1 MHVLLLFY
9 LTLQQ
14 VTRLIKNFSNNKLFE
29 FILSMILLVI
39 FQTTDKLIIDFFL
52 LPQLRANASKKEE
65 NVKRIPNH
73 ATITKLDCVLVEKT
87 GSAVFPT
94 KVLFF

>member
-1 MHVLLLFY
+1 
-9 LTLQQ
+9 
-14 VTRLIKNFSNNKLFE
+14 
-29 FILSMILLVI
+29 MILLVI
-39 FQTTDKLIIDFFL
+39 FPTTDKLIIDFFL

-65 NVKRIPNH
+65 NVRRIPNH
-73 ATITKLDCVLVEKT
+73 ATITKLDCVSVEKT